1 MQFIEV
7 GRNESRNIKVRKR
20 QYGNRLF
27 AAEDETGRL
36 RMDADGVRKHMDS
49 DDDRD
54 GNIDSNGG
62 HRRGR
67 VCAGLGFGFL
77 SSAMRCGV
85 HVMDKQS
92 T

>member
-36 RMDADGVRKHMDS
+36 RVDADGVRKHMDS
-49 DDDRD
+49 DDNRD
-54 GNIDSNGG
+54 G
-62 HRRGR
+62 HRRTR

-85 HVMDKQS
+85 RVMDKQS